1 MSEQEKSTVIDM
13 MNQNVMQLVCF
24 KLAEEQYAMDI
35 ISVHEVIRWQKITPV
50 PQMPDFVLGVVNIR
64 GSVVPVF
71 DLRIKFGLPCKEF
84 DDKTKILVV
93 NMNNVLVSVVVDEIL
108 DNVKVPL
115 DNVDPAP
122 NVKLRIERECVR
134 GLALK
139 DERMIIVLEPDRL
152 GDSIN
157 SAIHEEKDADLA

>member
-1 MSEQEKSTVIDM
+1 MSEQDKGTVIDM
-13 MNQNVMQLVCF
+13 MNKNVLQLVCF
-24 KLAEEQYAMDI
+24 KLAEEQYAMNI

-71 DLRIKFGLPCKEF
+71 DLRAKFGLPCKDF

-108 DNVKVPL
+108 DNVKVPI
-115 DNVDPAP
+115 DSVDPAP

-134 GLALK
+134 GLALI
-139 DERMIIVLEPDRL
+139 DDRMIIILAPDRL
-152 GDSIN
+152 GESID
-157 SAIHEEKDADLA
+157 SAIHVEKKNDVI